1 MILRSRV
8 LYSMLLSAA
17 AFGVSACQRSD
28 SASDRDSV
36 ANHDSA
42 PATRDGA
49 TTVAATA
56 TCGVD
61 ARTPLTG
68 DGIGDLRVGMPVEA
82 VSRGCRVLRDTT
94 ALGAEGMQER
104 RILVDLGRDS
114 VVAVVDSNR
123 VWRLHVSSPA
133 FRTSDSLGVGTPAS
147 ALRRAGA
154 RVLTGEGKVFV
165 TLPSHCGLSF
175 RLRGVQAGRVSSVSQ
190 LPPGAVVDEVLAIG
204 CARSRG

>member
-1 MILRSRV
+1 MISRSRIS
-8 LYSMLLSAA
+8 YSTLISAA
-17 AFGVSACQRSD
+17 ALAVYACQRGD
-28 SASDRDSV
+28 TASSRDT
-36 ANHDSA
+36 
-42 PATRDGA
+42 ATAARDGA
-49 TTVAATA
+49 TTVAAA
-56 TCGVD
+56 PTCGVD
-61 ARTPLTG
+61 GRTPLTG
-68 DGIGDLRVGMPVEA
+68 DGIGDLRVGAPVEA
-82 VSRGCRVLRDTT
+82 IARSCRILRDTT
-94 ALGAEGMQER
+94 APGAEGMQER

-204 CARSRG
+204 CSRSRG